1 MRLLAAAFALSLMA
15 GTASAQAPAAV
26 VTDPPRDA
34 AHPAGMAYVQIPSRG
49 VLLNGVMY
57 TASGAGPHPTL
68 VLFHGFPGNEQNL
81 DLAQAVRRAG
91 FNVLT
96 LHYRGSWGSPGAF
109 SFTHCAEDADAAL
122 AFARDPKTVARFG
135 IDTDRLFTGGH
146 SMGGFMAASSAAHD
160 LGVKGV
166 VMISAW
172 NIGGTPAAAANDP
185 GFRENVVPLAGTS
198 VEALIAEI
206 QASPEKLKF
215 TSMTDALKTRPV
227 LLITADD
234 GSPKAAH
241 ELAEALKAAGD
252 RDVGEI
258 HMTTDH
264 PFSDHRIALE
274 SAVVEWLAARGGS

>member
-1 MRLLAAAFALSLMA
+1 MKAIAASFAALLL
-15 GTASAQAPAAV
+15 GTTASAQTPAAV
-26 VTDPPRDA
+26 TADPPRDA
-34 AHPAGMAYVQIPSRG
+34 AHPAGMAYVQVPSHG

-57 TASGAGPHPTL
+57 TAAGAGPHPTL

-109 SFTHCAEDADAAL
+109 SFAHCAEDADAAL
-122 AFARDPKTVARFG
+122 AYLRDPKTAARFG
-135 IDTDRLFTGGH
+135 VDTNRLFTAGH
-146 SMGGFMAASSAAHD
+146 SMGGYMAASSGAHD
-160 LGVKGV
+160 PGVKGV

-172 NIGGTPAAAANDP
+172 NIGDTPAGAALSP
-185 GFRENVVPLAGTS
+185 GFRENVIPLAGTTP
-198 VEALIAEI
+198 EALVAEI
-206 QASPEKLKF
+206 QAGPDALRF
-215 TSMTDALKTRPV
+215 TSMTDALKSRPV

-234 GSPKAAH
+234 GSPKTSH
-241 ELAEALKAAGD
+241 QLAEQLKAAGD
-252 RDVGEI
+252 KDVGEI

-274 SAVVEWLAARGGS
+274 SAVVQWLDAHR

>member
-1 MRLLAAAFALSLMA
+1 
-15 GTASAQAPAAV
+15 
-26 VTDPPRDA
+26 
-34 AHPAGMAYVQIPSRG
+34 MAYVQIPSHG

-57 TASGAGPHPTL
+57 TAAGAGPHPTL

-81 DLAQAVRRAG
+81 DLAQVVRRAG

-109 SFTHCAEDADAAL
+109 SFARCAEDADAAL
-122 AFARDPKTVARFG
+122 AFVRDPKTVARFG
-135 IDTDRLFTGGH
+135 IDTDRLFTAGH

-160 LGVKGV
+160 PGVKGV

-172 NIGGTPAAAANDP
+172 NIGDTPASAAQNG
-185 GFRENVVPLAGTS
+185 GFRENVLPLAGTS
-198 VEALIAEI
+198 VEALMAEI
-206 QASPEKLKF
+206 EAGREGLKF
-215 TSMTDALKTRPV
+215 TSMADALKTRPV

-234 GSPKAAH
+234 GSPKASH
-241 ELAEALKAAGD
+241 QLAEALKAAGD

-264 PFSDHRIALE
+264 PFSDSRIALE
-274 SAVVEWLAARGGS
+274 SAVVLWLDERR